1 MREAAMRN
9 DTVTL
14 DLAAAGPATDRPI
27 AIAIVAMGGQG
38 GGVLTGWIVSLA
50 EAQGW
55 VAQSTSVP
63 GVAQRTGATIYY
75 VEMMPPDPAGRL
87 PILAQMPTPGD
98 VDIVIASEYMEAGRS
113 ILRGI
118 VTPDLTTLI
127 ASNHRALSIV
137 EKMAPGEGVADSGA
151 VTDAIG
157 VAARR
162 EVIFDMNA
170 LAVAQGSVIS
180 AALFGSLAASGALPF
195 ARESYHEV
203 IRSGGKGV
211 EASLRTFDAA
221 YDRTQAG
228 EAAPP
233 TKVAAPPG
241 QIPDRLT
248 SPKADRL
255 LQRVRNELPAEAQ
268 EMAFLGLRKVVDFQD
283 AAYGE
288 EYLNLLGQ
296 LCHCDRAAGGAA
308 KDWLFTD
315 QAAKYLANA
324 MTYDDLMRVA
334 DLKTRAKRRARIE
347 SELDVSH
354 STILQTTEYMHPRME
369 EFVSVLPVRL
379 AGWITARKGL
389 YNWLDRRINKGRRV
403 KTYALPWF
411 LALSFV
417 ASLKRIRRASL
428 RHKHEV
434 AHRDAWLDQA
444 KALLARNY
452 DLGVE
457 VLRFRRLIKGYSDT
471 HQRGLTKFDK
481 VMNTTLRIAGR
492 EDAAVWARL
501 LLTSAVKDS
510 SQDGLDGTIRTIG
523 TIL

>member
-1 MREAAMRN
+1 MRD

-14 DLAAAGPATDRPI
+14 DLAAVGPATDRPI
-27 AIAIVAMGGQG
+27 SIAIVAMGGQG

-50 EAQGW
+50 ERQGW

-127 ASNHRALSIV
+127 ASNHRALAIV
-137 EKMAPGEGVADSGA
+137 EKMAPGESVADSGA
-151 VTDAIG
+151 VTEAIG
-157 VAARR
+157 VAAKR
-162 EVIFDMNA
+162 EVIYDMNA
-170 LAVAQGSVIS
+170 LAVAHGSVIS

-195 ARESYHEV
+195 KRESYHEV

-221 YDRTQAG
+221 FARTEAG
-228 EAAPP
+228 EAPAFVGTAPVTGLP
-233 TKVAAPPG
+233 A
-241 QIPDRLT
+241 RLT
-248 SPKADRL
+248 SATADRL
-255 LQRVRNELPAEAQ
+255 LQGLRQDLPVEAQ
-268 EMAFLGLRKVVDFQD
+268 AMAFLGLRKVVEFQD
-283 AAYGE
+283 IAYGD
-288 EYLNLLGQ
+288 EYLSLLAQ
-296 LCHCDRAAGGAA
+296 LHQCDSAAGGAS
-308 KDWLFTD
+308 KGWLFTE

-334 DLKTRAKRRARIE
+334 GLKIRAERRLRIE
-347 SELDVSH
+347 RELGISGT
-354 STILQTTEYMHPRME
+354 TILQTTEYMHPRME
-369 EFVSVLPVRL
+369 EFVSALPLGL
-379 AGWITARKGL
+379 AKWITARKGL
-389 YNWLDRRINKGRRV
+389 YSWLDQRINKGRRV
-403 KTYALPWF
+403 KTYALHWF

-417 ASLKRIRRASL
+417 ASLKRIRRSSL
-428 RHKHEV
+428 RHKTEV
-434 AHRDAWLDQA
+434 AHRDAWLDNA
-444 KALLARNY
+444 KTLLAKNY

-471 HQRGLTKFDK
+471 HLRGLSKFDK
-481 VMNTTLRIAGR
+481 VMATTLRIAGR
-492 EDAAVWARL
+492 EDAATWARL
-501 LLTSAVKDS
+501 LLKSAVKDA
-510 SQDGLDGTIRTIG
+510 SQDGLDGA
-523 TIL
+523 ILTVDSIL